1 MPDLSGAGWMAVCVI
16 LTVAVATMSVSAYC
30 NDTRAADDPLYG
42 VMASGERTE
51 HGAVA
56 CGPSYPFGTLVAVP
70 GWGWGVCMDRG
81 GAITDGHLDLWMDS
95 EEAALRW
102 GRQELE
108 VSVLEVIP

>member
-42 VMASGERTE
+42 VMASGERTFD
-51 HGAVA
+51 GAVA
-56 CGPSYPFGTLVAVP
+56 CGPSYAFGTLFWVP
-70 GWGWGVCMDRG
+70 GVGWTVCADRG
-81 GAITDGHLDLWMDS
+81 GAISDGHLDLWV
-95 EEAALRW
+95 ETEADALKW

-108 VSVLEVIP
+108 VEVVR